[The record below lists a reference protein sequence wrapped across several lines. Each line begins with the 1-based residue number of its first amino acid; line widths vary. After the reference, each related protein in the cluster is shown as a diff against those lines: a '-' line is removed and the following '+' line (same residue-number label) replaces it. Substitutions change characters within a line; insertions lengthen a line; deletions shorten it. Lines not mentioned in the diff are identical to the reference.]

1 MECFMDAFSFCIV
14 VCLGIGV
21 IAFFVKIFNKGKSLP
36 HARVKEC
43 YGIVLTLLRRPEYR
57 NIPGNI
63 YHDTFRNHT
72 GDAM

>member
-1 MECFMDAFSFCIV
+1 MECFMDALAFCIV
-14 VCLGIGV
+14 ACLV
-21 IAFFVKIFNKGKSLP
+21 IAGIALFVKIFNKGKHLP
-36 HARVKEC
+36 HARGKEC

-72 GDAM
+72 GDTM

>member
-1 MECFMDAFSFCIV
+1 MECFMDAFAFCIV

-21 IAFFVKIFNKGKSLP
+21 IALFVRIFNKVNTLP

-63 YHDTFRNHT
+63 YHGTFRNHT
-72 GDAM
+72 GDTM